1 MLNHRL
7 ALKKVHKAVSF
18 NQDEWLKP
26 YIEMNNKLRTE
37 TKNEFEKYFF
47 KLMNNAVFGKTMEN
61 MRKHRDIKLVTTE
74 RRINYLLSGP
84 NYHTTKFFT
93 KNLLAIE
100 IKKTQIVM
108 NKPVYLGLSTL
119 DISKSKMC
127 KFWYDYLI
135 PKYNEKAKLCYT
147 DTDSFIVHVKT
158 RYL

>member
-108 NKPVYLGLSTL
+108 NKPV
-119 DISKSKMC
+119 
-127 KFWYDYLI
+127 FWD
-135 PKYNEKAKLCYT
+135 CQ
-147 DTDSFIVHVKT
+147 H
-158 RYL
+158 

>member
-100 IKKTQIVM
+100 IKKTQVVM
-108 NKPVYLGLSTL
+108 NNPVYLGLSIL

-127 KFWYDYLI
+127 KF
-135 PKYNEKAKLCYT
+135 
-147 DTDSFIVHVKT
+147 
-158 RYL
+158 

>member
-18 NQDEWLKP
+18 NQNEWLKP

-100 IKKTQIVM
+100 IKKTQVVM
-108 NKPVYLGLSTL
+108 NNPVYLGLSIL

-127 KFWYDYLI
+127 KF
-135 PKYNEKAKLCYT
+135 
-147 DTDSFIVHVKT
+147 
-158 RYL
+158 

>member
-26 YIEMNNKLRTE
+26 CIEMNNKLRTE

-61 MRKHRDIKLVTTE
+61 VRKHRDIKLVTTE

-100 IKKTQIVM
+100 IKKTQVVM
-108 NKPVYLGLSTL
+108 NNPVYLGLSIL

-127 KFWYDYLI
+127 KF
-135 PKYNEKAKLCYT
+135 
-147 DTDSFIVHVKT
+147 
-158 RYL
+158 